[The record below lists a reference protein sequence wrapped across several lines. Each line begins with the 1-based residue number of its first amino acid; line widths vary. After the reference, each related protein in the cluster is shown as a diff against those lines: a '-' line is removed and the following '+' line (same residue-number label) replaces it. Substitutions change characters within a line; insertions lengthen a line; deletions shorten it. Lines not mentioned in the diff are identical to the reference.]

1 MKLLSIRLENY
12 IGIYNGRGDNI
23 LEVDLS
29 QSTSNIVIIR
39 GSNGSGKSTLLK
51 ALSPLQDDN
60 TAIIPGMEGKKTL
73 RYLYNG
79 ELYEILYVHPVKND
93 GSRGQVKM
101 QVYKGMNRVELN
113 PTWNVTSGK
122 DIIFD
127 LFNLD
132 ANFLTLSQ
140 LSSEDRGLAD
150 KKPAE
155 RKKFVNSIINGI
167 EVYNNMY
174 KVITKKYSTFK
185 NMINTISSKIRQI
198 GNIEELNARFIN
210 ISKQV
215 EDVSSERDKAV
226 IEASKIDAEIGI
238 LTRDNNLEEYYKIN
252 EEIRDNIDYISASKS
267 QVIDLSKGELS
278 SENLYELKDIIDS
291 GLHTFDKDISKWKS
305 EEAVANAKIESI
317 SREKDET
324 FNSLQTKITKRGT
337 LLDGGFSDSDLS
349 LYKDTKAKI
358 AELDN
363 DINGLNSSI
372 KNLSE
377 AEALINAMEMI
388 VPVLDSLYNGLD
400 ATTKKEKYD
409 FVKTTLD
416 NDGKYVDQTVEL
428 SRTYNEVSRTVGE
441 LESEVLAYEILFD
454 KAKSL
459 ALRPKECKIDDCSF
473 VKEAIDASSKHP
485 EKRIND
491 INKEISESKTLL
503 KSLEKDIES
512 YKELYDF
519 NKRFTNLHGMVLSF
533 RKLLEKSPVDYIIDP
548 YQLLAS
554 LDHMEKLMID
564 FNQIR
569 GIFNIITTKSNYE
582 EIIES
587 LKEPAAKYE
596 ANKALI
602 DELDS
607 DIASLKD
614 KLTTIDNR
622 LMAEKDAISETVTD
636 ISLTEFK
643 IEVYTKCKSLV
654 DECIGL
660 DVRNEELQSQINSLS
675 DIALKVKTLDARMAE
690 AKSRADRLN
699 NDLNAILNERDK
711 IASNKTLLEDYIRDL
726 DLYNK
731 NFSILETIRY
741 YLSPT
746 TGIQT
751 VFMRTY
757 MGNII
762 LKANE
767 LLSLIFNGQ
776 FIIQP
781 FVINEAEFRIPCL
794 GNGLVNDDISSMST
808 SQICMISMI
817 LSFAILSNSSTD
829 YNILKLDEI
838 DGGLDTE
845 NRIQFIGL
853 LKQLITM
860 VGCEQCFLISHNMEY
875 DADTTVI
882 DMAAR
887 PVLVR

>member
-60 TAIIPGMEGKKTL
+60 NAIIPGLEGKKTL
-73 RYLYNG
+73 RYLYNN
-79 ELYEILYVHPVKND
+79 EVYEILYVHPVKTD

-185 NMINTISSKIRQI
+185 NLISTISSKINQI
-198 GNIEELNARFIN
+198 GNIEELNSRYNN
-210 ISKQV
+210 ITRQV
-215 EDVSSERDKAV
+215 EDVSRERDRAV

-238 LTRDNNLEEYYKIN
+238 LTRDNNLEEFYKIN
-252 EEIRDNIDYISASKS
+252 EEIRENLDYIRASKS
-267 QVIDLSKGELS
+267 QVINLSKGELS
-278 SENLYELKDIIDS
+278 SEDLNELKDIIDRS
-291 GLHTFDKDISKWKS
+291 LRTFDKDISKWKS
-305 EEAVANAKIESI
+305 EEAVANAKIENI
-317 SREKDET
+317 SREKEDT
-324 FNSLQTKITKRGT
+324 FKSLQTKITKRGT

-358 AELDN
+358 AELEN

-377 AEALINAMEMI
+377 AEALVNAMEMI

-416 NDGKYVDQTVEL
+416 NDGKYVDQTIEL
-428 SRTYNEVSRTVGE
+428 TRTYNEVSRTVTE
-441 LESEVLAYEILFD
+441 LESEILAYEILFD

-459 ALRPKECKIDDCSF
+459 ALRPKDCKIDDCSF
-473 VKEAIDASSKHP
+473 VKEAIEASSKHP

-491 INKEISESKTLL
+491 INKEIDESNKLL

-533 RKLLEKSPVDYIIDP
+533 RKLLEKSPVNYIIDP

-614 KLTTIDNR
+614 KLST
-622 LMAEKDAISETVTD
+622 
-636 ISLTEFK
+636 ISLQLTTEKESIDEITNNISITEFRM
-643 IEVYTKCKSLV
+643 EVYTKCKSLV

-660 DVRNEELQSQINSLS
+660 DVRNNELQSQINSLS
-675 DIALKVKTLDARMAE
+675 DIAFKVKDLETRMDE

-699 NDLNAILNERDK
+699 NDLNAILSERDK
-711 IASNKTLLEDYIRDL
+711 ITSNKTLLEDYIRDL

>member
-79 ELYEILYVHPVKND
+79 EVYEILYVHPVKND

-278 SENLYELKDIIDS
+278 SENLYELKDIIDNS
-291 GLHTFDKDISKWKS
+291 LHTFDKDISKWKS

-317 SREKDET
+317 SREKDEA

-337 LLDGGFSDSDLS
+337 LLDGGFSDSDLT

-358 AELDN
+358 AELEN
-363 DINGLNSSI
+363 DINSLNSSI

-377 AEALINAMEMI
+377 AEALVNAMEMI

-473 VKEAIDASSKHP
+473 VKEAIEASSKHP

-636 ISLTEFK
+636 MSLTEFK

-660 DVRNEELQSQINSLS
+660 DTRNEELQAQINSLS

-853 LKQLITM
+853 LKQLISM

>member
-60 TAIIPGMEGKKTL
+60 TAIIPGLEGKKTL
-73 RYLYNG
+73 RYLYNN
-79 ELYEILYVHPVKND
+79 EVYEILYVHPVKTD

-185 NMINTISSKIRQI
+185 NLISTISSKINQI
-198 GNIEELNARFIN
+198 GNIEELNSRYNN
-210 ISKQV
+210 ITRQV
-215 EDVSSERDKAV
+215 EDVSRERDRAV

-238 LTRDNNLEEYYKIN
+238 LTRDNNLEEFYKIN
-252 EEIRDNIDYISASKS
+252 EEIRENLDYIRASKS
-267 QVIDLSKGELS
+267 QVINLSKGELS
-278 SENLYELKDIIDS
+278 SEDLNELKDIIDRS
-291 GLHTFDKDISKWKS
+291 LRTFDKDISKWKS
-305 EEAVANAKIESI
+305 EEAVANAKIENI
-317 SREKDET
+317 SKEKEDT
-324 FNSLQTKITKRGT
+324 FKSLQTKITKRGT

-358 AELDN
+358 AELEN

-377 AEALINAMEMI
+377 AEALVNAMEMI

-416 NDGKYVDQTVEL
+416 NDGKYVDQTIEL
-428 SRTYNEVSRTVGE
+428 TRTYNEVSRTVTE

-459 ALRPKECKIDDCSF
+459 VLRPKDCKIDDCSF
-473 VKEAIDASSKHP
+473 VKEAIEASSKHP

-491 INKEISESKTLL
+491 INKEIDESNKLL

-614 KLTTIDNR
+614 KLSTISLQLTTEN
-622 LMAEKDAISETVTD
+622 ESISEITNN
-636 ISLTEFK
+636 ISITEFK

-660 DVRNEELQSQINSLS
+660 EERNNELQSQINSLS
-675 DIALKVKTLDARMAE
+675 DIAFKVKDLETRMDE

-699 NDLNAILNERDK
+699 NDLNAILSERDK

>member
-79 ELYEILYVHPVKND
+79 EVYEILYVHPVKND

-278 SENLYELKDIIDS
+278 SENLYELKDIIDNS
-291 GLHTFDKDISKWKS
+291 LRTFDKDISKWKS

-317 SREKDET
+317 SREKDEA

-337 LLDGGFSDSDLS
+337 LLDGGFSDSDLT
-349 LYKDTKAKI
+349 LYKETKAKI
-358 AELDN
+358 AELEN
-363 DINGLNSSI
+363 DINSLNSSI

-377 AEALINAMEMI
+377 AEALVNAMEMI

-459 ALRPKECKIDDCSF
+459 ALRPKECNIDDCSF
-473 VKEAIDASSKHP
+473 VKEAIEASSKHP

-660 DVRNEELQSQINSLS
+660 DTRNEELQAQINSLS

-853 LKQLITM
+853 LKQLISM

>member
-60 TAIIPGMEGKKTL
+60 NAIIPGLEGKKTL
-73 RYLYNG
+73 RYLYNN
-79 ELYEILYVHPVKND
+79 EVYEILYVHPVKTD

-185 NMINTISSKIRQI
+185 NLISTISSKINQI
-198 GNIEELNARFIN
+198 GNIEELNSRYNN
-210 ISKQV
+210 ITRQV
-215 EDVSSERDKAV
+215 EDVSRERDRAV

-238 LTRDNNLEEYYKIN
+238 LTRDNNLEEFYKIN
-252 EEIRDNIDYISASKS
+252 EEIRENLDYIRASKS
-267 QVIDLSKGELS
+267 QVINLSKGELS
-278 SENLYELKDIIDS
+278 SGDLYELQVIINS
-291 GLHTFDKDISKWKS
+291 SLRTFDKDISKWKA
-305 EEAVANAKIESI
+305 EEAVANAKIENI
-317 SREKDET
+317 SKEKEDT
-324 FNSLQTKITKRGT
+324 FKSLQTKITKRGT

-358 AELDN
+358 AELEN

-377 AEALINAMEMI
+377 AEALVNAMEMI

-416 NDGKYVDQTVEL
+416 NDGKYVDQTIEL
-428 SRTYNEVSRTVGE
+428 TRTYNEVSRTVTE

-459 ALRPKECKIDDCSF
+459 ALRPKDCKIDDCSF
-473 VKEAIDASSKHP
+473 VKEAIEASSKHP

-491 INKEISESKTLL
+491 INKEIDESNKLL

-533 RKLLEKSPVDYIIDP
+533 RKLLEKSPVNYIIDP

-614 KLTTIDNR
+614 KLST
-622 LMAEKDAISETVTD
+622 
-636 ISLTEFK
+636 ISLQLTTENESIDEITNNISIAEFRM
-643 IEVYTKCKSLV
+643 EVYTKCKSLV

-660 DVRNEELQSQINSLS
+660 EERNNELQSQINSLS
-675 DIALKVKTLDARMAE
+675 DIAFKVKDLETRMDE

-699 NDLNAILNERDK
+699 NDLNAILSERDK

>member
-60 TAIIPGMEGKKTL
+60 NAIIPGLEGKKTL

-79 ELYEILYVHPVKND
+79 EVYEILYVHPVKTD

-185 NMINTISSKIRQI
+185 NLISTISSKINQI
-198 GNIEELNARFIN
+198 GNIEELNSRYNN
-210 ISKQV
+210 ITRQV
-215 EDVSSERDKAV
+215 EDVSRERDRAV

-238 LTRDNNLEEYYKIN
+238 LTRDNNLEEFYKIN
-252 EEIRDNIDYISASKS
+252 EEIRENLDYIRASKS
-267 QVIDLSKGELS
+267 QVINLSKGELS
-278 SENLYELKDIIDS
+278 SEDLNELKDIIDRS
-291 GLHTFDKDISKWKS
+291 LRTFDKDISKWKS
-305 EEAVANAKIESI
+305 EEAVANAKIENI

-324 FNSLQTKITKRGT
+324 FKSLQTKITKRGT

-358 AELDN
+358 TELEN

-377 AEALINAMEMI
+377 AEALVNAMEMI

-416 NDGKYVDQTVEL
+416 NDGKYVDQTIEL
-428 SRTYNEVSRTVGE
+428 TRTYNEVSRTVTE
-441 LESEVLAYEILFD
+441 LESEILAYEILFD

-459 ALRPKECKIDDCSF
+459 ALRPKDCKIDDCSF
-473 VKEAIDASSKHP
+473 VKEAIEASSKHP

-491 INKEISESKTLL
+491 INKEIDESNKLL

-512 YKELYDF
+512 YRELYDF

-533 RKLLEKSPVDYIIDP
+533 RKLLEKSPVNYIIDP

-569 GIFNIITTKSNYE
+569 GIFNIITTKSKYE

-614 KLTTIDNR
+614 KLST
-622 LMAEKDAISETVTD
+622 
-636 ISLTEFK
+636 ISLQLTTENESIDEITNNISITEFRM
-643 IEVYTKCKSLV
+643 EVYTKCKSLV

-660 DVRNEELQSQINSLS
+660 EERNNELQSQINSLS
-675 DIALKVKTLDARMAE
+675 DIAFKVKDLETRMDE

-699 NDLNAILNERDK
+699 NDLNAILSERDK

>member
-79 ELYEILYVHPVKND
+79 EVYEILYIHPVKND

-267 QVIDLSKGELS
+267 QVIDLSKGELT
-278 SENLYELKDIIDS
+278 SENLYELKDIIDNS
-291 GLHTFDKDISKWKS
+291 LHTFDKDISKWKS

-317 SREKDET
+317 SREKDEA

-358 AELDN
+358 AELEN
-363 DINGLNSSI
+363 DINSLNSSI

-377 AEALINAMEMI
+377 AEALVNAMEMI

-473 VKEAIDASSKHP
+473 VKEAIEASSKHP

-519 NKRFTNLHGMVLSF
+519 YKRFTNLHGMVLSF
-533 RKLLEKSPVDYIIDP
+533 RKLLEKSPVNYIIDP

-614 KLTTIDNR
+614 KLTTIDAQ
-622 LMAEKDAISETVTD
+622 LTAEQDGISETTND
-636 ISLTEFK
+636 IALAEFK

-660 DVRNEELQSQINSLS
+660 EERNNELQGQINSLS
-675 DIALKVKTLDARMAE
+675 DIAFKVKDLETRMDE

-699 NDLNAILNERDK
+699 NDLNAILSERDK

-726 DLYNK
+726 ELYNK

-853 LKQLITM
+853 LKQLISM

>member
-79 ELYEILYVHPVKND
+79 EVYEILYVHPVKND

-291 GLHTFDKDISKWKS
+291 SLQSFDKDISKWKS

-324 FNSLQTKITKRGT
+324 FKSLQTKITKRGT

-358 AELDN
+358 AELEN
-363 DINGLNSSI
+363 DINSLNSSI

-377 AEALINAMEMI
+377 AEALVNAMEMI

-400 ATTKKEKYD
+400 TTTKKEKYD
-409 FVKTTLD
+409 FVKITLD

-473 VKEAIDASSKHP
+473 VKEAIEASSKHP

-491 INKEISESKTLL
+491 INKEINESKTLL

-660 DVRNEELQSQINSLS
+660 DTRNEELQAQINSLS
-675 DIALKVKTLDARMAE
+675 DIALKVKTLDTRMAE

>member
-79 ELYEILYVHPVKND
+79 EVYEILYVHPVKND

-267 QVIDLSKGELS
+267 QVIDLSKGELT

-291 GLHTFDKDISKWKS
+291 SIHTFDKDISKWKS
-305 EEAVANAKIESI
+305 KEAVANAKIESI
-317 SREKDET
+317 SREKDEA

-349 LYKDTKAKI
+349 LYKETKAKI
-358 AELDN
+358 AELEN
-363 DINGLNSSI
+363 DINSLNSSI

-377 AEALINAMEMI
+377 AEALVNAMEMI

-428 SRTYNEVSRTVGE
+428 SRTYNKVSRTVGE

-473 VKEAIDASSKHP
+473 VKEAIEASSKHP

-622 LMAEKDAISETVTD
+622 LMSEKDAISETVTD

-660 DVRNEELQSQINSLS
+660 DTRNEELQAQINSLS
-675 DIALKVKTLDARMAE
+675 DIALKVKTLDTRMAE

>member
-79 ELYEILYVHPVKND
+79 EVYEILYVHPVKND

-215 EDVSSERDKAV
+215 EDVSSERDRAV

-278 SENLYELKDIIDS
+278 SENLYELKDIIDNS
-291 GLHTFDKDISKWKS
+291 LHTFDKDISKWKS

-317 SREKDET
+317 SREKDEA

-337 LLDGGFSDSDLS
+337 LLDGGFSDSDLT
-349 LYKDTKAKI
+349 LYKETKAKI
-358 AELDN
+358 AELEN

-377 AEALINAMEMI
+377 AEALVNAMEMI

-473 VKEAIDASSKHP
+473 VKEAIEASSKHP

-587 LKEPAAKYE
+587 IKEPAAKYE

-660 DVRNEELQSQINSLS
+660 DVRNEELQVQVNSLS
-675 DIALKVKTLDARMAE
+675 DIALKVKTLDTRMAE

-853 LKQLITM
+853 LKQLISM

>member
-79 ELYEILYVHPVKND
+79 EVYEILYIHPVKND

-278 SENLYELKDIIDS
+278 SENLYELKDIIDNS
-291 GLHTFDKDISKWKS
+291 LHTFDKDISKWKS

-317 SREKDET
+317 SREKDEA

-358 AELDN
+358 AELEN

-377 AEALINAMEMI
+377 AEALVNAMEMI

-416 NDGKYVDQTVEL
+416 NDGKYIDQTIEL
-428 SRTYNEVSRTVGE
+428 SRTYNEVSRTVTE

-473 VKEAIDASSKHP
+473 VKEAIEASSKHP

-660 DVRNEELQSQINSLS
+660 DVRNEELQAQINSLS
-675 DIALKVKTLDARMAE
+675 DIALKVKTLDTRMAE

-853 LKQLITM
+853 LKQLISM

>member
-79 ELYEILYVHPVKND
+79 EVYEILYIHPVKND

-278 SENLYELKDIIDS
+278 SENLYELKDIIDNS
-291 GLHTFDKDISKWKS
+291 LHTFDKDISKWKS

-317 SREKDET
+317 SREKDEA

-358 AELDN
+358 AELEN

-377 AEALINAMEMI
+377 AEALVNAMEMI

-441 LESEVLAYEILFD
+441 LESEALAYEILFD

-459 ALRPKECKIDDCSF
+459 ALRPKECKIDNCSF
-473 VKEAIDASSKHP
+473 VKEAIEASSKHP

-660 DVRNEELQSQINSLS
+660 DTRNEELQAQINSLS
-675 DIALKVKTLDARMAE
+675 DIALKVKTLDTRMAE

>member
-79 ELYEILYVHPVKND
+79 EVYEILYVHQVKND

-278 SENLYELKDIIDS
+278 SENLYELKDIIDNS
-291 GLHTFDKDISKWKS
+291 LHTFDKDISKWKS

-317 SREKDET
+317 SREKDEA

-349 LYKDTKAKI
+349 LYKETKAKI
-358 AELDN
+358 AELEN

-377 AEALINAMEMI
+377 AEALVNAMEMI

-416 NDGKYVDQTVEL
+416 NNGKYVDQTVEL

-473 VKEAIDASSKHP
+473 VKEAIEASSKHP

-660 DVRNEELQSQINSLS
+660 DTRNEELQAQINSLS

-887 PVLVR
+887 PVLVK

>member
-79 ELYEILYVHPVKND
+79 EVYEILYVHPVKTD

-267 QVIDLSKGELS
+267 QVIDLSKGELT
-278 SENLYELKDIIDS
+278 SENLYELKDIINNS
-291 GLHTFDKDISKWKS
+291 LRTFDKDISKWKS

-317 SREKDET
+317 SREKDEA

-337 LLDGGFSDSDLS
+337 LLDGGFSDSDLT

-358 AELDN
+358 AELEN

-377 AEALINAMEMI
+377 AEALVNAMEMI

-416 NDGKYVDQTVEL
+416 NDGKYVDQTIEL

-473 VKEAIDASSKHP
+473 VKEAIEASSKHP

-660 DVRNEELQSQINSLS
+660 DTRNEELQAQINSLS

-853 LKQLITM
+853 LKQLISM

>member
-79 ELYEILYVHPVKND
+79 EVYEILYVHPVKND

-278 SENLYELKDIIDS
+278 SENLYELKDIIDNS
-291 GLHTFDKDISKWKS
+291 LHTFDKDISKWKS

-317 SREKDET
+317 SREKDEA

-358 AELDN
+358 AELEN

-377 AEALINAMEMI
+377 AEALVNAMEMI

-416 NDGKYVDQTVEL
+416 NNGKYVDQTVEL

-473 VKEAIDASSKHP
+473 VKEAIEASSKHP

-607 DIASLKD
+607 DITSLKD

-660 DVRNEELQSQINSLS
+660 DTRNEELQSQINSLS
-675 DIALKVKTLDARMAE
+675 DIAFKVKTLDTRMAE

-853 LKQLITM
+853 LKQLISM

-887 PVLVR
+887 PVLVI

>member
-60 TAIIPGMEGKKTL
+60 TAIIPGLEGKKTL

-79 ELYEILYVHPVKND
+79 EVYEILYVHPVKTD

-185 NMINTISSKIRQI
+185 NLISTISSKINQI
-198 GNIEELNARFIN
+198 GNIEELNARYNN
-210 ISKQV
+210 ISRQV
-215 EDVSSERDKAV
+215 ETVSSERDKAV

-238 LTRDNNLEEYYKIN
+238 LTRDNNLEEFYKIN
-252 EEIRDNIDYISASKS
+252 EEIRENLDYIRASKS
-267 QVIDLSKGELS
+267 QVINLSKGELT
-278 SENLYELKDIIDS
+278 SENLNELKDIIDNS
-291 GLHTFDKDISKWKS
+291 LHAFDKDISKWKS
-305 EEAVANAKIESI
+305 EEAVAKVKIENI

-337 LLDGGFSDSDLS
+337 LLDGGFSDSDLT
-349 LYKDTKAKI
+349 LYKETKAKI
-358 AELDN
+358 ADLEN

-377 AEALINAMEMI
+377 AEALVNAMEMI

-416 NDGKYVDQTVEL
+416 NDGKYVDQTIEL
-428 SRTYNEVSRTVGE
+428 TRTYNEVSRTVTE

-459 ALRPKECKIDDCSF
+459 ALRPKACKIDDCSF
-473 VKEAIDASSKHP
+473 VKEAIEASSKHP

-491 INKEISESKTLL
+491 INKEIDESNKLL

-614 KLTTIDNR
+614 KLTTIDAQ
-622 LMAEKDAISETVTD
+622 LTAEQDGINEVTTN
-636 ISLTEFK
+636 ISLAEFK
-643 IEVYTKCKSLV
+643 TEVYTKCKSLV

-660 DVRNEELQSQINSLS
+660 EERNNELQGQINSLS
-675 DIALKVKTLDARMAE
+675 DIAFKVKDLETRMDE

-699 NDLNAILNERDK
+699 NDLNAILSERDK
-711 IASNKTLLEDYIRDL
+711 IASSKTLLEDYIRDL

>member
-60 TAIIPGMEGKKTL
+60 NAIIPGLEGKKTL
-73 RYLYNG
+73 RYLYNN
-79 ELYEILYVHPVKND
+79 EVYEILYVHPVKTD

-101 QVYKGMNRVELN
+101 QVYKGMNHVELN

-185 NMINTISSKIRQI
+185 NLISTISSKINQI
-198 GNIEELNARFIN
+198 GNIEELNSRYNN
-210 ISKQV
+210 ITRQV
-215 EDVSSERDKAV
+215 EDVSRERDKAV

-238 LTRDNNLEEYYKIN
+238 LTRDNNLEEFYKIN
-252 EEIRDNIDYISASKS
+252 EEIRENLDYIRASKS
-267 QVIDLSKGELS
+267 QVINLSKGELT
-278 SENLYELKDIIDS
+278 SENLYELKDIIDRS
-291 GLHTFDKDISKWKS
+291 LRTFDKDISKWKS
-305 EEAVANAKIESI
+305 EEAVANAKIENI
-317 SREKDET
+317 SKEKEDT
-324 FNSLQTKITKRGT
+324 FKSLQTKITKRGT

-358 AELDN
+358 AELEN

-377 AEALINAMEMI
+377 AEALVNAMEMI

-416 NDGKYVDQTVEL
+416 NDGKYVDQTIEL
-428 SRTYNEVSRTVGE
+428 TRTYNEVSRTVTE
-441 LESEVLAYEILFD
+441 LESEILTYEILFD

-459 ALRPKECKIDDCSF
+459 ALRPKDCKIDDCSF
-473 VKEAIDASSKHP
+473 VKEAIEASSKHP

-491 INKEISESKTLL
+491 INKEIDESNKLL

-614 KLTTIDNR
+614 KLST
-622 LMAEKDAISETVTD
+622 
-636 ISLTEFK
+636 ISLQLTTENESIDEITNNISITEFRM
-643 IEVYTKCKSLV
+643 EVYTKCKSLV

-660 DVRNEELQSQINSLS
+660 EERNNELQSQINSLS
-675 DIALKVKTLDARMAE
+675 DIAFKVKDLETRMDE

-699 NDLNAILNERDK
+699 NDLNAILSERDK

>member
-79 ELYEILYVHPVKND
+79 EVYEILYVHPVKND

-278 SENLYELKDIIDS
+278 SENLYELKDIIDNS
-291 GLHTFDKDISKWKS
+291 LRTFDKDISKWKS

-317 SREKDET
+317 SREKDEA

-358 AELDN
+358 AELEN

-377 AEALINAMEMI
+377 AEALVNAMEMI

-459 ALRPKECKIDDCSF
+459 ALRPKECKIDNCSF
-473 VKEAIDASSKHP
+473 VKEAIEASSKHP

-660 DVRNEELQSQINSLS
+660 DTRNEELQAQINSLS

-853 LKQLITM
+853 LKQLISM

>member
-79 ELYEILYVHPVKND
+79 EVYEILYVHPVKND

-291 GLHTFDKDISKWKS
+291 SLHTFDKDISKWKS

-317 SREKDET
+317 SREKDEA

-337 LLDGGFSDSDLS
+337 LLDGGFSDSDLT

-358 AELDN
+358 AELEN
-363 DINGLNSSI
+363 DINNLNSSI

-377 AEALINAMEMI
+377 AEALVNAMEMI

-416 NDGKYVDQTVEL
+416 NDGKYVDQTIEL

-473 VKEAIDASSKHP
+473 VKEAIEASSKHP

-660 DVRNEELQSQINSLS
+660 DTRNEELQAQINSLS
-675 DIALKVKTLDARMAE
+675 DIALKVKTLDARMTE

-853 LKQLITM
+853 LKQLISM

>member
-73 RYLYNG
+73 RYLYNC
-79 ELYEILYVHPVKND
+79 EVYEILYVHPVKND

-278 SENLYELKDIIDS
+278 SENLYELKDIIDNS
-291 GLHTFDKDISKWKS
+291 LRTFDKDISKWKS

-317 SREKDET
+317 SREKDEV

-349 LYKDTKAKI
+349 LYKETKAKI
-358 AELDN
+358 AELEN

-377 AEALINAMEMI
+377 AEALVNAMEMI
-388 VPVLDSLYNGLD
+388 VSVLDSLYNGLD

-473 VKEAIDASSKHP
+473 VKEAIEASSKHP

-660 DVRNEELQSQINSLS
+660 DTRNEELQAQINSLS
-675 DIALKVKTLDARMAE
+675 DIALKVKTLDTRMAE

-882 DMAAR
+882 DMTAR

>member
-79 ELYEILYVHPVKND
+79 EVYEILYVHPVKND

-278 SENLYELKDIIDS
+278 SENLYELKDIIDNS
-291 GLHTFDKDISKWKS
+291 LHTFDKDISKWKS

-317 SREKDET
+317 SREKDEA

-358 AELDN
+358 AELEN

-377 AEALINAMEMI
+377 AEALVNAMEMI

-473 VKEAIDASSKHP
+473 VKEAIEASSKHP

-660 DVRNEELQSQINSLS
+660 DTRNEELQAQINSLS

-690 AKSRADRLN
+690 AKSRADKLN
-699 NDLNAILNERDK
+699 NNLNAILNERDK

-853 LKQLITM
+853 LKQLISM

>member
-60 TAIIPGMEGKKTL
+60 NAIIPGLEGKKTL
-73 RYLYNG
+73 RYLYNN
-79 ELYEILYVHPVKND
+79 EVYEILYVHPVKTD

-185 NMINTISSKIRQI
+185 NLISTISSKINQI
-198 GNIEELNARFIN
+198 GNIEELNSRYNN
-210 ISKQV
+210 ITRQV
-215 EDVSSERDKAV
+215 EDVSRERDRAV

-238 LTRDNNLEEYYKIN
+238 LTRDNNLEEFYKIN
-252 EEIRDNIDYISASKS
+252 EEIRENIDYIRASKS
-267 QVIDLSKGELS
+267 QVINLSKGELS
-278 SENLYELKDIIDS
+278 SEDLNELKDIIDRS
-291 GLHTFDKDISKWKS
+291 LRTFDKDISKWKS
-305 EEAVANAKIESI
+305 EEAVANAKIENI
-317 SREKDET
+317 SKEKEDT
-324 FNSLQTKITKRGT
+324 FKSLQTKITKRGT

-358 AELDN
+358 VELEN
-363 DINGLNSSI
+363 DINSLNSSI

-377 AEALINAMEMI
+377 AEALVNAMEMI

-416 NDGKYVDQTVEL
+416 NDGKYVDQTIEL
-428 SRTYNEVSRTVGE
+428 TRTYNEVSRTVTE
-441 LESEVLAYEILFD
+441 LESEILAYEILFD

-459 ALRPKECKIDDCSF
+459 ALRPKDCKIDDCSF
-473 VKEAIDASSKHP
+473 VKEAIEASSKHP

-491 INKEISESKTLL
+491 INKEIDESNKLL

-533 RKLLEKSPVDYIIDP
+533 RKLLERSPVDYIIDP

-614 KLTTIDNR
+614 KLSTISLQLTTEN
-622 LMAEKDAISETVTD
+622 ESISEITNN
-636 ISLTEFK
+636 ISITEFK

-660 DVRNEELQSQINSLS
+660 EERNNELQSQINSLS
-675 DIALKVKTLDARMAE
+675 DIAFKVKDLETRMDE

-699 NDLNAILNERDK
+699 NDLNAILSERDK

>member
-79 ELYEILYVHPVKND
+79 EVYEILYVHPVKND

-278 SENLYELKDIIDS
+278 SENLYELKDIIDNS
-291 GLHTFDKDISKWKS
+291 LHTFDKDISKWKS

-317 SREKDET
+317 SREKDEA

-358 AELDN
+358 AELEN

-377 AEALINAMEMI
+377 AEALVNAMEMI

-473 VKEAIDASSKHP
+473 VKEAIEASSKHP

-660 DVRNEELQSQINSLS
+660 DVRNEELQAQINSLS
-675 DIALKVKTLDARMAE
+675 DIALKVKTLDVRMAE

-853 LKQLITM
+853 LKQLISM

>member
-60 TAIIPGMEGKKTL
+60 TAIIPGLEGKKTL

-79 ELYEILYVHPVKND
+79 EVYEILYVHPVKTD

-185 NMINTISSKIRQI
+185 NLISTISSKINQI
-198 GNIEELNARFIN
+198 GNIEELNSRYNN
-210 ISKQV
+210 ISRQV
-215 EDVSSERDKAV
+215 ETVSSERDKAV

-238 LTRDNNLEEYYKIN
+238 LTRDNNLEEFYKIN
-252 EEIRDNIDYISASKS
+252 EEIRENLDYIRASKS
-267 QVIDLSKGELS
+267 QVINLSKGELT
-278 SENLYELKDIIDS
+278 SENLNELKDIIDNN
-291 GLHTFDKDISKWKS
+291 LHAFDKDISKWKS
-305 EEAVANAKIESI
+305 EEAVAKVKIENI

-358 AELDN
+358 AELEN

-377 AEALINAMEMI
+377 AEALVNAMEMI

-428 SRTYNEVSRTVGE
+428 TRTYNEVSRTVTE
-441 LESEVLAYEILFD
+441 LESEILAYEILFD

-459 ALRPKECKIDDCSF
+459 ALRPKDCKIDDCSF
-473 VKEAIDASSKHP
+473 VKEAIEASSKHP

-491 INKEISESKTLL
+491 INKEIDESNKLL

-533 RKLLEKSPVDYIIDP
+533 RKLLEKSPVNYIIDP

-614 KLTTIDNR
+614 KLTTIDNQ
-622 LMAEKDAISETVTD
+622 LMAEKDAISETTTD
-636 ISLTEFK
+636 IVLTEFK

-660 DVRNEELQSQINSLS
+660 EERNNELQGQINSLS
-675 DIALKVKTLDARMAE
+675 DIAFKVKDLETRMDE

-699 NDLNAILNERDK
+699 NDLNAILSERDK
-711 IASNKTLLEDYIRDL
+711 IASSKTLLEDYIRDL
-726 DLYNK
+726 ELYNK

>member
-60 TAIIPGMEGKKTL
+60 TAIIPGLEGKKTL
-73 RYLYNG
+73 RYIYNG
-79 ELYEILYVHPVKND
+79 EVYEILYVHPVKTD

-185 NMINTISSKIRQI
+185 NLISTISSKINQI
-198 GNIEELNARFIN
+198 GNIEELNARYNN
-210 ISKQV
+210 ISRQV
-215 EDVSSERDKAV
+215 EDISRERDKAV

-238 LTRDNNLEEYYKIN
+238 LTRDNNLEEFYKIN
-252 EEIRDNIDYISASKS
+252 EEIRENLDYIRASKS
-267 QVIDLSKGELS
+267 QVINLSKGELT

-291 GLHTFDKDISKWKS
+291 SLRTFDKDISKWKS
-305 EEAVANAKIESI
+305 EEAVANAKIENI
-317 SREKDET
+317 SKEKDET
-324 FNSLQTKITKRGT
+324 FKSLQTKITKRGT

-358 AELDN
+358 AELEN
-363 DINGLNSSI
+363 DINSLNSSI

-377 AEALINAMEMI
+377 AEALVNAMEMI

-416 NDGKYVDQTVEL
+416 NDGKYVDQTIEL
-428 SRTYNEVSRTVGE
+428 TRTYNEVSRTVTE
-441 LESEVLAYEILFD
+441 LESEILTYEILFD

-459 ALRPKECKIDDCSF
+459 ALRPKDCKIDDCSF
-473 VKEAIDASSKHP
+473 VKEAIEASSKHP

-491 INKEISESKTLL
+491 INKEIDESNRLL

-548 YQLLAS
+548 YQLLTS

-614 KLTTIDNR
+614 KLST
-622 LMAEKDAISETVTD
+622 
-636 ISLTEFK
+636 ISLQLTTENESIDEITNNISITEFR

-660 DVRNEELQSQINSLS
+660 EERNNELQSQINSLS
-675 DIALKVKTLDARMAE
+675 DIAFKVKDLETRMDE

-699 NDLNAILNERDK
+699 NDLNTILSERDK

>member
-60 TAIIPGMEGKKTL
+60 TAIIPGLEGKKTL

-79 ELYEILYVHPVKND
+79 EVYEILYVHPVKTD

-185 NMINTISSKIRQI
+185 NLISTISSKINQI
-198 GNIEELNARFIN
+198 GNIEELNARYNN
-210 ISKQV
+210 ISRQV
-215 EDVSSERDKAV
+215 ETVSSERDKAV

-238 LTRDNNLEEYYKIN
+238 LTRDNNLEEFYKIN
-252 EEIRDNIDYISASKS
+252 EEIRENLDYIRASKS
-267 QVIDLSKGELS
+267 QVINLSKGELS
-278 SENLYELKDIIDS
+278 SEDLNELKDIIDRS
-291 GLHTFDKDISKWKS
+291 LRTFDKDISKWKS
-305 EEAVANAKIESI
+305 EEAVANAKIENI
-317 SREKDET
+317 SREKEDT
-324 FNSLQTKITKRGT
+324 FKSLQTKITKRGT
-337 LLDGGFSDSDLS
+337 LLDGGFSDSDLT
-349 LYKDTKAKI
+349 LYKETKAKI
-358 AELDN
+358 ADLEN

-377 AEALINAMEMI
+377 AEALVNAMEMI

-416 NDGKYVDQTVEL
+416 NDGKYVDQTIEL
-428 SRTYNEVSRTVGE
+428 TRTYNEVSRTVTE

-459 ALRPKECKIDDCSF
+459 ALRPKDCKIDDCSF
-473 VKEAIDASSKHP
+473 VKEAIEASSKHP

-491 INKEISESKTLL
+491 INKEIDESNKLL

-512 YKELYDF
+512 YRELYDF

-533 RKLLEKSPVDYIIDP
+533 RKLLEKSPVNYIIDP

-554 LDHMEKLMID
+554 LDHMENLMID

-614 KLTTIDNR
+614 KLSTISLQLTTEN
-622 LMAEKDAISETVTD
+622 ESISEITNN
-636 ISLTEFK
+636 ISITEFR

-660 DVRNEELQSQINSLS
+660 EERNNELQSQINSLS
-675 DIALKVKTLDARMAE
+675 DIAFKVKDLETRMDE

-699 NDLNAILNERDK
+699 NDLNAILSERDK
-711 IASNKTLLEDYIRDL
+711 IASSKTLLEDYIRDL

>member
-60 TAIIPGMEGKKTL
+60 TAIIPGLEGKKTL

-79 ELYEILYVHPVKND
+79 EVYEILYIHPVKTD

-185 NMINTISSKIRQI
+185 NLISTISSKINQI
-198 GNIEELNARFIN
+198 GNIEELNARYNN
-210 ISKQV
+210 ISRQV
-215 EDVSSERDKAV
+215 EDVSRERDKAV

-238 LTRDNNLEEYYKIN
+238 LTRDNNLEEFYKIN
-252 EEIRDNIDYISASKS
+252 EEIRENLDYIRASKS
-267 QVIDLSKGELS
+267 QVINLSKGELT

-291 GLHTFDKDISKWKS
+291 SLRTFDKDISKWKS
-305 EEAVANAKIESI
+305 EEAVANAKIENI
-317 SREKDET
+317 SREKDDT
-324 FNSLQTKITKRGT
+324 FKSLQTKITKRGT

-349 LYKDTKAKI
+349 LYKDTKVKI
-358 AELDN
+358 AELEN

-377 AEALINAMEMI
+377 AEALVNAMEMI

-416 NDGKYVDQTVEL
+416 NDGKYVDQTIEL
-428 SRTYNEVSRTVGE
+428 TRTYNEVSRTVTE
-441 LESEVLAYEILFD
+441 LESEILTYEILFD

-459 ALRPKECKIDDCSF
+459 ALRPKDCKIDDCSF
-473 VKEAIDASSKHP
+473 VKEAIEASSKHP

-491 INKEISESKTLL
+491 INKEIDESNKLL

-614 KLTTIDNR
+614 KLTTIDAQ
-622 LMAEKDAISETVTD
+622 LTAEQDGISEVTTN
-636 ISLTEFK
+636 ISLAEFK
-643 IEVYTKCKSLV
+643 TEVYIKCKSLV

-660 DVRNEELQSQINSLS
+660 EERNNELQGQINSLS
-675 DIALKVKTLDARMAE
+675 DIAFKVKDLENRMDE

-699 NDLNAILNERDK
+699 NDLNTILSERDK
-711 IASNKTLLEDYIRDL
+711 IASSKTLLEDYIRDL

>member
-79 ELYEILYVHPVKND
+79 EVYEILYVHPVKND

-215 EDVSSERDKAV
+215 EDISSERDKAV

-278 SENLYELKDIIDS
+278 SENLYELKDIIDNS
-291 GLHTFDKDISKWKS
+291 LHTFDKDISKWKS

-317 SREKDET
+317 SREKDEA

-349 LYKDTKAKI
+349 LYKETKAKI
-358 AELDN
+358 AELEN

-377 AEALINAMEMI
+377 AEALVNAMEMI

-441 LESEVLAYEILFD
+441 LESEILAYEILFD

-473 VKEAIDASSKHP
+473 VKEAIEASSKHP

-491 INKEISESKTLL
+491 INKEINESKILL

-660 DVRNEELQSQINSLS
+660 DTRNEELQAQINSLS
-675 DIALKVKTLDARMAE
+675 DIALKVKTLDTRMAE

-853 LKQLITM
+853 LKQLISM

>member
-60 TAIIPGMEGKKTL
+60 TAIIPGLEGKKTL
-73 RYLYNG
+73 RYLYNN
-79 ELYEILYVHPVKND
+79 EVYEILYVHPVKTD

-215 EDVSSERDKAV
+215 EDVSRERDRAV

-238 LTRDNNLEEYYKIN
+238 LTRDNNLEEFYKIN
-252 EEIRDNIDYISASKS
+252 EEIRENLDYIRASKA
-267 QVIDLSKGELS
+267 QVINLSKGELS
-278 SENLYELKDIIDS
+278 SEDLNELKDIIDRS
-291 GLHTFDKDISKWKS
+291 LRTFDKDISKWKS
-305 EEAVANAKIESI
+305 EEAVANAKIENI
-317 SREKDET
+317 SRDKDET
-324 FNSLQTKITKRGT
+324 FKSLQTKITKRGT

-358 AELDN
+358 AELEN

-377 AEALINAMEMI
+377 AEALVNAMEMI

-416 NDGKYVDQTVEL
+416 NDGKYVDQTIEL
-428 SRTYNEVSRTVGE
+428 TRTYNEVSRTVTE
-441 LESEVLAYEILFD
+441 LESEILAYEILFD

-459 ALRPKECKIDDCSF
+459 ALRPKDCKIDDCSF
-473 VKEAIDASSKHP
+473 VKEAIEASSKHP

-491 INKEISESKTLL
+491 INKEIDESNKLL

-533 RKLLEKSPVDYIIDP
+533 RKLLEKSPVNYIIDP

-614 KLTTIDNR
+614 KLSTISLQLTTEN
-622 LMAEKDAISETVTD
+622 ESISEITNN
-636 ISLTEFK
+636 ISITEFK

-660 DVRNEELQSQINSLS
+660 EERNNELQSQINSLS
-675 DIALKVKTLDARMAE
+675 DIAFKVKDLETRMDE

-699 NDLNAILNERDK
+699 NDLNAILSERDK

>member
-79 ELYEILYVHPVKND
+79 EVYEILYVHPVKTD

-185 NMINTISSKIRQI
+185 NLISTISSKINQI
-198 GNIEELNARFIN
+198 GNIEELNSRYNN
-210 ISKQV
+210 ITRQV
-215 EDVSSERDKAV
+215 EDVSRERDKAV

-238 LTRDNNLEEYYKIN
+238 LTRDNNLEEFYKIN
-252 EEIRDNIDYISASKS
+252 EEIRENLDYIRASKA
-267 QVIDLSKGELS
+267 QVINLSKGELS
-278 SENLYELKDIIDS
+278 SEDLNELKDIIDS
-291 GLHTFDKDISKWKS
+291 SLHSFDKDISKWKS
-305 EEAVANAKIESI
+305 EEAVANAKIENI
-317 SREKDET
+317 SKEKEDT
-324 FNSLQTKITKRGT
+324 FKSLQTKITKRGT

-363 DINGLNSSI
+363 DINSLNSSI

-377 AEALINAMEMI
+377 AEALVNAMEMI

-409 FVKTTLD
+409 FVKITLD
-416 NDGKYVDQTVEL
+416 NDGKYVDQTIEL
-428 SRTYNEVSRTVGE
+428 TRTYNEVSRKVTE
-441 LESEVLAYEILFD
+441 LESEILAYEILFD

-459 ALRPKECKIDDCSF
+459 VLRPKDCKIDDCSF
-473 VKEAIDASSKHP
+473 VKEAIEASSKHP

-491 INKEISESKTLL
+491 INKEISESNKLL

-614 KLTTIDNR
+614 KLSTISLQLTTEN
-622 LMAEKDAISETVTD
+622 ESISEITNN
-636 ISLTEFK
+636 ISITEFRL
-643 IEVYTKCKSLV
+643 EVYTKCKSLV

-660 DVRNEELQSQINSLS
+660 EERNNELQSQINSLS
-675 DIALKVKTLDARMAE
+675 DIAFKVKDLETRMDE

-699 NDLNAILNERDK
+699 NDLNAILSERDK

-887 PVLVR
+887 PVLVK

>member
-60 TAIIPGMEGKKTL
+60 NAIIPGLEGKKTL
-73 RYLYNG
+73 RYLYNN
-79 ELYEILYVHPVKND
+79 EVYEILYVHPVKTD

-185 NMINTISSKIRQI
+185 NLISTISSKINQI
-198 GNIEELNARFIN
+198 GNIEELNSRYNN
-210 ISKQV
+210 ITRQV
-215 EDVSSERDKAV
+215 EDISRERDIAV

-238 LTRDNNLEEYYKIN
+238 LTRDNNLEEFYKIN
-252 EEIRDNIDYISASKS
+252 EEIRENLDYIRASKS
-267 QVIDLSKGELS
+267 QVINLSKGELS
-278 SENLYELKDIIDS
+278 SEDLNELKDIIDRS
-291 GLHTFDKDISKWKS
+291 LRTFDKDISKWKS
-305 EEAVANAKIESI
+305 EEAVANAKIENI

-324 FNSLQTKITKRGT
+324 FKSLQTKITKRGT

-358 AELDN
+358 AELEN

-377 AEALINAMEMI
+377 AEALVNAMEMI

-416 NDGKYVDQTVEL
+416 NDGKYVDQTIEL
-428 SRTYNEVSRTVGE
+428 TRTYNEVSRTVTE

-459 ALRPKECKIDDCSF
+459 ALRPKDCKIDDCSF
-473 VKEAIDASSKHP
+473 VKEAIEASSKHP

-491 INKEISESKTLL
+491 INKEIDESNKLL

-533 RKLLEKSPVDYIIDP
+533 RKLLEKSPVNYIIDP

-614 KLTTIDNR
+614 KLST
-622 LMAEKDAISETVTD
+622 
-636 ISLTEFK
+636 ISLQLTTENESIDEITNNISIAEFRM
-643 IEVYTKCKSLV
+643 EVYTKCKSLV

-660 DVRNEELQSQINSLS
+660 EERNNELQSQINSLS
-675 DIALKVKTLDARMAE
+675 DIAFKVKDLETRMDE

-699 NDLNAILNERDK
+699 NDLNAILSERDK

>member
-60 TAIIPGMEGKKTL
+60 TAIIPGLEGKKTL
-73 RYLYNG
+73 RYLYNN
-79 ELYEILYVHPVKND
+79 EVYEILYVHPVKTD

-278 SENLYELKDIIDS
+278 SENLYELKDIIDNS
-291 GLHTFDKDISKWKS
+291 LRTFDKDISKWKS

-317 SREKDET
+317 SREKDEA

-358 AELDN
+358 AELEN
-363 DINGLNSSI
+363 DINSLNSSI

-377 AEALINAMEMI
+377 AEALVNAMEMI

-416 NDGKYVDQTVEL
+416 NDGKYANQTVEL

-473 VKEAIDASSKHP
+473 VKEAIEASSKHP

-491 INKEISESKTLL
+491 INKEINESKTLL

-643 IEVYTKCKSLV
+643 IEVYAKCKSLV

-660 DVRNEELQSQINSLS
+660 DTRNEELQAQINSLS

>member
-60 TAIIPGMEGKKTL
+60 NAIIPGLEGKKTL
-73 RYLYNG
+73 RYLYNN
-79 ELYEILYVHPVKND
+79 EVYEILYVHPVKTD

-185 NMINTISSKIRQI
+185 NLISTISSKINQI
-198 GNIEELNARFIN
+198 GNIEELNSRYNN
-210 ISKQV
+210 ISRQV
-215 EDVSSERDKAV
+215 EDVSRERDRAV

-238 LTRDNNLEEYYKIN
+238 LTRDNNLEEFYKIN
-252 EEIRDNIDYISASKS
+252 EEIRENLDYIRASKS
-267 QVIDLSKGELS
+267 QVINLSKGELS
-278 SENLYELKDIIDS
+278 SEDLNELKDIIDRS
-291 GLHTFDKDISKWKS
+291 LRTFDKDISKWKS
-305 EEAVANAKIESI
+305 EEAVANAKIENI

-324 FNSLQTKITKRGT
+324 FKSLQTKITKRGT

-358 AELDN
+358 AELEN

-416 NDGKYVDQTVEL
+416 NDGKYVDQTIEL
-428 SRTYNEVSRTVGE
+428 TRTYNEVSRTVTE

-459 ALRPKECKIDDCSF
+459 ALRPKDCKIDDCSF
-473 VKEAIDASSKHP
+473 VKEAIEASSKHP

-491 INKEISESKTLL
+491 INKEIDESNKLL

-533 RKLLEKSPVDYIIDP
+533 RKLLEKSPVNYIIDP

-614 KLTTIDNR
+614 KLST
-622 LMAEKDAISETVTD
+622 
-636 ISLTEFK
+636 ISLQLTTENESIDEITNNISITEFRM
-643 IEVYTKCKSLV
+643 EVYTKCKSLV

-660 DVRNEELQSQINSLS
+660 EERNNELQSQINSLS
-675 DIALKVKTLDARMAE
+675 DIAFKVKDLEARMDE

-699 NDLNAILNERDK
+699 NDLNAILSERDK

>member
-60 TAIIPGMEGKKTL
+60 TAIIPGLEGKKTL

-79 ELYEILYVHPVKND
+79 EVYEILYVHPVKTD

-185 NMINTISSKIRQI
+185 NLISTISSKINQI
-198 GNIEELNARFIN
+198 GNIEELNARYNN
-210 ISKQV
+210 ISRQV
-215 EDVSSERDKAV
+215 EDVSRERDKAV

-238 LTRDNNLEEYYKIN
+238 LTRDNNLEEFYKIN
-252 EEIRDNIDYISASKS
+252 EEIRENLDYIRASKS
-267 QVIDLSKGELS
+267 QVINLSKGELS
-278 SENLYELKDIIDS
+278 SEDLNELKDIIDS
-291 GLHTFDKDISKWKS
+291 SLHTFDKDISKWKS
-305 EEAVANAKIESI
+305 EEAVANAKIENI
-317 SREKDET
+317 SREKEDT
-324 FNSLQTKITKRGT
+324 FKSLQTKITKRGT
-337 LLDGGFSDSDLS
+337 LLDGGFSDSDLT
-349 LYKDTKAKI
+349 LYKETKAKI
-358 AELDN
+358 AELEN

-377 AEALINAMEMI
+377 AEALVNAMEMI

-416 NDGKYVDQTVEL
+416 NDGKYVDQTNEL
-428 SRTYNEVSRTVGE
+428 TRTYNEVSRTVTE
-441 LESEVLAYEILFD
+441 LESEILTYEILFD

-459 ALRPKECKIDDCSF
+459 ALRPKDCKIDDCSF
-473 VKEAIDASSKHP
+473 VKEAIEASSKHP

-491 INKEISESKTLL
+491 INKEIDESNKLL

-614 KLTTIDNR
+614 KLITIDAQ
-622 LMAEKDAISETVTD
+622 LTAEQDAISETTND
-636 ISLTEFK
+636 IALTEFK
-643 IEVYTKCKSLV
+643 TEVYTKCKSLV

-660 DVRNEELQSQINSLS
+660 EERNNELQGQINSLS
-675 DIALKVKTLDARMAE
+675 DIAFKVKDLETRMDE

-699 NDLNAILNERDK
+699 NDLNAILSERDK
-711 IASNKTLLEDYIRDL
+711 IASSKTLLEDYIRDL

-853 LKQLITM
+853 LKQLISM

>member
-60 TAIIPGMEGKKTL
+60 TAIIPGLEGKKTL

-79 ELYEILYVHPVKND
+79 EVYEILYVHPVKTD

-185 NMINTISSKIRQI
+185 NLISTISSKINQI
-198 GNIEELNARFIN
+198 GNIEELNARYNN
-210 ISKQV
+210 ISRQV
-215 EDVSSERDKAV
+215 EDVSRERDKAV

-238 LTRDNNLEEYYKIN
+238 LTRDNNLEEFYKIN
-252 EEIRDNIDYISASKS
+252 EEIRENLDYIRASKS
-267 QVIDLSKGELS
+267 QVINLSKGELS
-278 SENLYELKDIIDS
+278 SEDLNELKDIIDS
-291 GLHTFDKDISKWKS
+291 SLHTFDKDISKWKS
-305 EEAVANAKIESI
+305 EEAVANAKIENI
-317 SREKDET
+317 SREKEDT
-324 FNSLQTKITKRGT
+324 FKSLQTKITKRGT
-337 LLDGGFSDSDLS
+337 LLDGGFSDSDLT
-349 LYKDTKAKI
+349 LYKETKAKI
-358 AELDN
+358 AELEN

-377 AEALINAMEMI
+377 AEALVNAMEMI

-416 NDGKYVDQTVEL
+416 NDGKYVDQTNEL
-428 SRTYNEVSRTVGE
+428 TRTYNEVSRTVTE
-441 LESEVLAYEILFD
+441 LESEILTYEILFD

-459 ALRPKECKIDDCSF
+459 ALRPKDCKIDDCSF
-473 VKEAIDASSKHP
+473 VKEAIEASSKHP

-491 INKEISESKTLL
+491 INKEIDESNKLL

-614 KLTTIDNR
+614 KLITIDAQ
-622 LMAEKDAISETVTD
+622 LTAEQDAISETTND
-636 ISLTEFK
+636 IALTEFK
-643 IEVYTKCKSLV
+643 TEVYTKCKSLV

-660 DVRNEELQSQINSLS
+660 EERNNELQGQINSLS
-675 DIALKVKTLDARMAE
+675 DIAFKVKDLETRMDE

-699 NDLNAILNERDK
+699 NDLNAILSERDK
-711 IASNKTLLEDYIRDL
+711 IASSKTLLEDYIRDL

-853 LKQLITM
+853 LKQLIFM

>member
-60 TAIIPGMEGKKTL
+60 TAIIPGLEGKKTL

-79 ELYEILYVHPVKND
+79 EVYEILYVHPVKTD

-185 NMINTISSKIRQI
+185 NLISTISSKINQI
-198 GNIEELNARFIN
+198 GNIEELNARYNN
-210 ISKQV
+210 ISRQV
-215 EDVSSERDKAV
+215 EDVSRERDKAV

-238 LTRDNNLEEYYKIN
+238 LTRDNNLEEFYKIN
-252 EEIRDNIDYISASKS
+252 EEIRENLDYIRASKS
-267 QVIDLSKGELS
+267 QVINLSKGELS
-278 SENLYELKDIIDS
+278 SEDLNELKDIIDRS
-291 GLHTFDKDISKWKS
+291 LRTFDKDISKWKS
-305 EEAVANAKIESI
+305 EEAVANAKIENI
-317 SREKDET
+317 SKEKDET
-324 FNSLQTKITKRGT
+324 FKSLQTKITKRGT

-358 AELDN
+358 AELEN

-377 AEALINAMEMI
+377 AEALVNAMEMI

-416 NDGKYVDQTVEL
+416 NDGKYVDQTIEL
-428 SRTYNEVSRTVGE
+428 TRTYNEVSRTVTE

-459 ALRPKECKIDDCSF
+459 ALRPKDCKIDDCSF
-473 VKEAIDASSKHP
+473 VKEAIEASSKHP

-491 INKEISESKTLL
+491 INKEIDESNKLL

-512 YKELYDF
+512 YRELYDF

-533 RKLLEKSPVDYIIDP
+533 RKLLEKSPVNYIIDP

-554 LDHMEKLMID
+554 LDHMENLMID

-596 ANKALI
+596 ANKVLI

-614 KLTTIDNR
+614 KLATIDNQ
-622 LMAEKDAISETVTD
+622 LTAEQDGISEITTN
-636 ISLTEFK
+636 ISLAEFK
-643 IEVYTKCKSLV
+643 TEVYTKCKSLV

-660 DVRNEELQSQINSLS
+660 EERNNELQGQINSLS
-675 DIALKVKTLDARMAE
+675 DIAFKVKDLEARMDE

-699 NDLNAILNERDK
+699 NDLNAILSERDK
-711 IASNKTLLEDYIRDL
+711 IASSKTLLEDYIRDL
-726 DLYNK
+726 ELYNK

>member
-39 GSNGSGKSTLLK
+39 GANGSGKSTLLK
-51 ALSPLQDDN
+51 ALSPIQDDN
-60 TAIIPGMEGKKTL
+60 SAIIPGLEGKKTL
-73 RYLYNG
+73 RYLYNN
-79 ELYEILYVHPVKND
+79 ELYEILYIHPAKAD

-215 EDVSSERDKAV
+215 EDISRERDKAV
-226 IEASKIDAEIGI
+226 IETSKIDAEIGI
-238 LTRDNNLEEYYKIN
+238 LTRDNNLEEFYKIN
-252 EEIRDNIDYISASKS
+252 EEIRENIDYIRASKA
-267 QVIDLSKGELS
+267 QVINLSKGELS
-278 SENLYELKDIIDS
+278 SEDLNELQATINS
-291 GLHTFDKDISKWKS
+291 SLRTFDKDIAKWKA
-305 EEAVANAKIESI
+305 EEAVANSKIESI
-317 SREKDET
+317 AREKEDT
-324 FNSLQTKITKRGT
+324 FKSLQTKITKRST
-337 LLDGGFSDSDLS
+337 LLDGGFSDSDLN
-349 LYKDTKAKI
+349 LYKDTKEKI
-358 AELDN
+358 ATLDN
-363 DINGLNSSI
+363 DISNLNSSI
-372 KNLSE
+372 KTLSE
-377 AEALINAMEMI
+377 AEALVNAMDMI
-388 VPVLDSLYNGLD
+388 VPVIDSLYNGLD
-400 ATTKKEKYD
+400 VTPRKDKYD
-409 FVKTTLD
+409 FVKTTLG

-428 SRTYNEVSRTVGE
+428 TRTYNEVSREVTE

-459 ALRPKECKIDDCSF
+459 SLRPKECKIDSCSF
-473 VKEAIDASSKHP
+473 VKEAIEASSKDP
-485 EKRIND
+485 ENRINQ

-503 KSLEKDIES
+503 KSIEKDIES
-512 YKELYDF
+512 FKELYDF
-519 NKRFTNLHGMVLSF
+519 NRRFTNLHGMVLSF
-533 RKLLEKSPVDYIIDP
+533 RKLLEKSPVKYIIDP
-548 YQLLAS
+548 HSLLAS
-554 LDHMEKLMID
+554 LDHMETLMAD

-569 GIFNIITTKSNYE
+569 GIYNIMVTKSKYE
-582 EIIES
+582 DIIES

-614 KLTTIDNR
+614 KLTTIDNQ
-622 LMAEKDAISETVTD
+622 LMVEKDAISETTTD
-636 ISLTEFK
+636 IALTEFK

-660 DVRNEELQSQINSLS
+660 EARNDELQGQINSLS
-675 DIALKVKTLDARMAE
+675 DVAYKVKDLESQMVESKA
-690 AKSRADRLN
+690 RADRLN
-699 NDLNAILNERDK
+699 DDLNAILNERDK
-711 IASNKTLLEDYIRDL
+711 IASNKTLLEDYLRDL
-726 DLYNK
+726 ALYNK

-781 FVINEAEFRIPCL
+781 FVINESEFRIPCL

-817 LSFAILSNSSTD
+817 LSFAILANSSTD

-882 DMAAR
+882 DMTAR

>member
-1 MKLLSIRLENY
+1 
-12 IGIYNGRGDNI
+12 
-23 LEVDLS
+23 
-29 QSTSNIVIIR
+29 
-39 GSNGSGKSTLLK
+39 
-51 ALSPLQDDN
+51 
-60 TAIIPGMEGKKTL
+60 
-73 RYLYNG
+73 
-79 ELYEILYVHPVKND
+79 
-93 GSRGQVKM
+93 
-101 QVYKGMNRVELN
+101 MNRVELN

-267 QVIDLSKGELS
+267 QVIDLSKGELT
-278 SENLYELKDIIDS
+278 SENLTELDSIIKS
-291 GLHTFDKDISKWKS
+291 NLSTFEKNIVSCNIELATHMARKENISK
-305 EEAVANAKIESI
+305 EN
-317 SREKDET
+317 DEV
-324 FNSLQTKITKRGT
+324 FKSLQAKITKRGT
-337 LLDGGFSDSDLS
+337 LLDGGFSDSDLT
-349 LYKDTKAKI
+349 LYKETKAKI
-358 AELDN
+358 DELNKDIDN
-363 DINGLNSSI
+363 LNSSI

-377 AEALINAMEMI
+377 AEALVNAMEMI

-400 ATTKKEKYD
+400 ATTKKDKYD

-416 NDGKYVDQTVEL
+416 ADGKYVDQTVEL

-473 VKEAIDASSKHP
+473 VKEAIEASSKHP

-491 INKEISESKTLL
+491 INKEINESKTLL

-519 NKRFTNLHGMVLSF
+519 YKRFSNLHGMVLSF
-533 RKLLEKSPVDYIIDP
+533 RKLLDKSPVKYITDP
-548 YQLLAS
+548 YTLLAS
-554 LDHMEKLMID
+554 LDHMEQLMVD

-614 KLTTIDNR
+614 RMNYIKEDL
-622 LMAEKDAISETVTD
+622 ISEED
-636 ISLTEFK
+636 IISKLKSDIELYEFK
-643 IEVYTKCKSLV
+643 TEVYTKCKSLV

-660 DVRNEELQSQINSLS
+660 DVRNEELQAQINSLS
-675 DIALKVKTLDARMAE
+675 DIAFKVKTLDARMAE